1 VSHCAFFQQ
10 KKKKKKGKGGATTIN
25 TDSATG
31 GSDANQSE
39 DAAATAAA
47 AAAAPSMPTKPE
59 PLKRSVSW
67 GEDEVRE
74 FREEDMWK
82 QKKKKWAAQVSTAM
96 AHGDH
101 LAGDGDML

>member
-1 VSHCAFFQQ
+1 LVSNCAFSQQ
-10 KKKKKKGKGGATTIN
+10 KKRKKKGKGSATNSGATTC
-25 TDSATG
+25 ATE

-39 DAAATAAA
+39 DGAA
-47 AAAAPSMPTKPE
+47 AAAAPAKLT
-59 PLKRSVSW
+59 RSVSW

>member
-10 KKKKKKGKGGATTIN
+10 KKKKKKGKGGATTMN
-25 TDSATG
+25 TDSTTEGSATK

-39 DAAATAAA
+39 DAAAAA
-47 AAAAPSMPTKPE
+47 AAAAPAKLT
-59 PLKRSVSW
+59 RSVSW